1 MQDLYLGIDAS
12 TQSLTAAAI
21 NPQAETVDSVSIN
34 FDKDLPE
41 YKTQNGVCSDGK
53 NPNRVW
59 SYPEMWAEALDA
71 LFEKLAKKTDIGRI
85 KAIGGAGQ
93 QHASV
98 WLKSSDAFK
107 ALANAPKGKLADTVK
122 VFLSRR
128 QSPVWLDTSTSAECA
143 EIENAVGVQNILLKT
158 GSAQTERF
166 TGAQIRKIAKEEA
179 GIYAAT
185 KRIHLNSSFMTSL
198 LCNED
203 MTVDFCDAAGMNLLN
218 VGGGNWDEEMLR
230 ATANGLI
237 AKLPKVAKAMS
248 VAGKIGSYFCR
259 HYGFRPDTR
268 VVAFTGDNPSS
279 LVGCGASSGGNA
291 VISLGTSATLFCA
304 NKNYAPIEGA
314 HVFGNPA
321 GKYMNLMCFRNG
333 ALAREKLA
341 GQLGV
346 GWDIFDNA
354 FENYSPDGL
363 NDIILP
369 FYLDE
374 ISPKIK
380 SGGIKVFIG
389 KSLSA
394 TETIRLFIEGQI
406 FNMKLQ
412 AESMKAEIG
421 NILITGGASK
431 SGAMAQCISNVFNG
445 KIYILKNASN
455 SSALGG
461 AMIAARAC
469 GGIPLAELEN
479 RLLQRKLV
487 AVPNKNAAAFY
498 REKIKIFAQKRQNL
512 ISSIT

>member
-1 MQDLYLGIDAS
+1 
-12 TQSLTAAAI
+12 
-21 NPQAETVDSVSIN
+21 
-34 FDKDLPE
+34 
-41 YKTQNGVCSDGK
+41 
-53 NPNRVW
+53 
-59 SYPEMWAEALDA
+59 
-71 LFEKLAKKTDIGRI
+71 
-85 KAIGGAGQ
+85 
-93 QHASV
+93 
-98 WLKSSDAFK
+98 
-107 ALANAPKGKLADTVK
+107 
-122 VFLSRR
+122 
-128 QSPVWLDTSTSAECA
+128 
-143 EIENAVGVQNILLKT
+143 
-158 GSAQTERF
+158 
-166 TGAQIRKIAKEEA
+166 
-179 GIYAAT
+179 
-185 KRIHLNSSFMTSL
+185 
-198 LCNED
+198 
-203 MTVDFCDAAGMNLLN
+203 MNL
-218 VGGGNWDEEMLR
+218 
-230 ATANGLI
+230 T
-237 AKLPKVAKAMS
+237 
-248 VAGKIGSYFCR
+248 
-259 HYGFRPDTR
+259 
-268 VVAFTGDNPSS
+268 
-279 LVGCGASSGGNA
+279 
-291 VISLGTSATLFCA
+291 
-304 NKNYAPIEGA
+304 
-314 HVFGNPA
+314 
-321 GKYMNLMCFRNG
+321 CFRNG

-498 REKIKIFAQKRQNL
+498 RKKIKIFAQKRQNL